1 MMKMNLKRGKLNVD
15 EVQFIRNNL
24 DTMSDEEIGNHLKRS
39 PALIA
44 KHRNQEPEAAKQDD
58 RNPIIAELHAKHFWS
73 DIKKVLLATEISF
86 FEQEWA
92 KLIHQFQT
100 NEIVATDESM
110 IRDLIIEDILYFRV
124 LKRRQYNMTEAGE
137 LQRQLEIEQAKPR
150 EQRNE
155 AIEASLQT
163 QIQALVASLP
173 VLTTEQ
179 TKHAERK
186 DAKLNQL
193 KATRSARFKQIA
205 ESRKNFFELAK
216 ELDTRVNRE
225 KEGRWMEL
233 MRKGGEKVKKD
244 WEELYEY
251 ADGTVDRPLLT
262 PEAVL
267 EEDEQGEEK

>member
-1 MMKMNLKRGKLNVD
+1 MAKTNLKRGKLSAD
-15 EVQFIRNNL
+15 EVQFIRDNL
-24 DTMSDEEIGNHLKRS
+24 DTMSDEEIGKRLRRS
-39 PALIA
+39 PSLVA
-44 KHRNQEPEAAKQDD
+44 KYRGQEPEAQREDD
-58 RNPIIAELHAKHFWS
+58 RDPIIAELHAKHFWP
-73 DIKKVLLATEISF
+73 DIKKVLLVTEISF

-110 IRDLIIEDILYFRV
+110 IRDLIVEDIMYLRA
-124 LKRRQYNMTEAGE
+124 LKERRHVMVEISE
-137 LQRQLEIEQAKPR
+137 LERQLEVEQAKPR

-155 AIEASLQT
+155 ALEASIQT
-163 QIQALVASLP
+163 QITALLQALP
-173 VLTTEQ
+173 TLTAEQ

-205 ESRKNFFELAK
+205 ESRKNFFELTK
-216 ELDTRVNRE
+216 ELDTRVSRE

-233 MRKGGEKVKKD
+233 MQQGGDKVKED
-244 WEELYEY
+244 WEELHEY

-267 EEDEQGEEK
+267 AEDDKGEEE